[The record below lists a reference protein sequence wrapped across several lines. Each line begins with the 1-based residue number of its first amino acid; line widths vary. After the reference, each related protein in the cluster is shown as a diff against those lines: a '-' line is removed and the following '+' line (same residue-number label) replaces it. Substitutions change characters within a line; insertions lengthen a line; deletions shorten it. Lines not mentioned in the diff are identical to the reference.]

1 MLTCDPNGPVSLM
14 VTDISFDP
22 HAGEV
27 ATGRL
32 FSGKVMRGMEVFV
45 MGTAKKGNRLQS
57 VGFSWGPNGT
67 RWRAGYRQGI
77 SSP

>member
-1 MLTCDPNGPVSLM
+1 M

-32 FSGKVMRGMEVFV
+32 FSGSLKRGDGLYV
-45 MGTAKKGNRLQS
+45 MGSAKKENPGSSRS
-57 VGFSWGPNGT
+57 VSSWARKGS
-67 RWRAGYRQGI
+67 R
-77 SSP
+77 